1 MSKTSSRKKFGDLDV
16 RIRPYHVK
24 DAPWIL
30 TISHVGI
37 EMIPD
42 LYAQQPPTGEILT
55 VEEGDHFDPF
65 APKPVRK
72 GAPTLKPAFVI
83 WFKEFGVRRNFLLN
97 KTNERTLIAAF
108 GRDPNNCKGKLVVLK
123 YGKTRQG
130 KDTVILEIAPDG
142 SKPGLGTYNT
152 PHDDEILTDTEPA
165 PLTDLIQP
173 D

>member
-1 MSKTSSRKKFGDLDV
+1 MSKTSRKKFGDLDV

-42 LYAQQPPTGEILT
+42 LYAQQPPTGEVLT
-55 VEEGDHFDPF
+55 VEEGETFDPF
-65 APKPVRK
+65 APKQSKK
-72 GAPTLKPAFVI
+72 GAPALKPAFVL

-97 KTNERTLIAAF
+97 KTNERTLISSF
-108 GRDPNNCKGKLVVLK
+108 GRDPNNCKGKLILLK

-130 KDTVILEIAPDG
+130 KDTVILEIAPEG
-142 SKPGLGTYNT
+142 SKPGLGSYHT
-152 PHDDEILTDTEPA
+152 HDDEMIVSAEPA
-165 PLTDLIQP
+165 PLSDLIQP
-173 D
+173 E